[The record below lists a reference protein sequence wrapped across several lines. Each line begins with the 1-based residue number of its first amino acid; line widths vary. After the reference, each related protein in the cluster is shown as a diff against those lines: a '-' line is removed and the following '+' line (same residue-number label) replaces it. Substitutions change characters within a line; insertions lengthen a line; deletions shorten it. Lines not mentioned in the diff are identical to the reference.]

1 MLEILLSLHLVIT
14 AGEYLHSK
22 LLAES
27 VFIEQHRVGAFRHPF
42 TVGSSIGQHF
52 SQLGLISFLF
62 ESHGVDC
69 CLRFHAL
76 FVNLNE
82 ES

>member
-1 MLEILLSLHLVIT
+1 MLEIFLSLLLVLT
-14 AGEYLHSK
+14 TGEYLHSK

-27 VFIEQHRVGAFRHPF
+27 VRKEQHTVGAFSHPF
-42 TVGSSIGQHF
+42 TMRSTIGQHF

-69 CLRFHAL
+69 SL
-76 FVNLNE
+76 
-82 ES
+82 